1 MPRYRDMSFSLGPP
15 LTPMVKK
22 LIIVTGAAFVL
33 TYLPAQIFGWAYPY
47 FLFGLEPYAVI
58 HHLAIWQ
65 LATYLFLHAG
75 FFHIIFNLFALWMFG
90 PDLEKEW
97 GGSQF
102 LFFYFLTGIGAGIVN
117 VLLMP
122 SSTSM
127 TIGCSGA
134 IYGLLLAYGL
144 TFPDRLIYLYFLIP
158 IRAKWFALLMGVI
171 EFVSSFGTP
180 GSGVAHVA
188 HLGGMLFAYF
198 YLRGVRMP
206 FRIQGRYDD
215 WRRARLRKKFESYM
229 RKHEKRDDA
238 GRWVN

>member
-1 MPRYRDMSFSLGPP
+1 MARYRDMSFSLGPP

-22 LIIVTGAAFVL
+22 LIIATGAAFVF
-33 TYLPAQIFGWAYPY
+33 TYFPAQIFGYAYPY
-47 FLFGLEPYAVI
+47 FLFGLEPYAVV
-58 HHLAIWQ
+58 HRFEIWQ

-75 FFHIIFNLFALWMFG
+75 FFHVIFNLFALWMFG
-90 PDLEKEW
+90 SDLEREW
-97 GGSQF
+97 GSGQF
-102 LFFYFLTGIGAGIVN
+102 LFFYLLTGIGAGIVE

-122 SSTSM
+122 STHSM

-144 TFPDRLIYLYFLIP
+144 IFPERLIYLYFLIP
-158 IRAKWFALLMGVI
+158 IRAKWFVLLMGVI
-171 EFVSSFGTP
+171 EFVGSFGTP

-188 HLGGMLFAYF
+188 HLGGMLFAYV
-198 YLRGVRMP
+198 YLRRSRMP
-206 FRIQGRYDD
+206 FSLRGRYDD
-215 WRRARLRKKFESYM
+215 WRRARLRKKFETYM